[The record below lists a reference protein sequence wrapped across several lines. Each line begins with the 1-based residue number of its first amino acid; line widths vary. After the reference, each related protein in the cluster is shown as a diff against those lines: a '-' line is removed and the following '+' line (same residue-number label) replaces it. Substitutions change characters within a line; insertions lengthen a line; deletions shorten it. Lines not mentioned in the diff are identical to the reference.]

1 MRKRKEEKMITEG
14 HILRK
19 LNTYNYEVM
28 RPERRTWKQRL
39 FSITLGLLLIA
50 GGIWFFMAQPLQAQE
65 IVHKFKNPSFNGQG
79 TGAHYLTI
87 ENQEHSRKKAIEEA
101 LESARK
107 AAEREA
113 DNTTLAKFI
122 RNLESRIYAQMAKQ
136 LVESM
141 FSNDN
146 PVRFGSF
153 VLEGSTITYEVITG
167 DDGTEYI
174 RMTIVDSDGT
184 ETIIEIPIGTGY
196 FGGDVDG
203 SGGGS

>member
-1 MRKRKEEKMITEG
+1 MNKREKIKEKAEI
-14 HILRK
+14 
-19 LNTYNYEVM
+19 
-28 RPERRTWKQRL
+28 
-39 FSITLGLLLIA
+39 ITLVSIFLISILA
-50 GGIWFFMAQPLQAQE
+50 VSPNVQAQE
-65 IVHKFKNPSFNGQG
+65 IVHKFKNPSFSGQG

-203 SGGGS
+203 SGDGS

>member
-1 MRKRKEEKMITEG
+1 MLTKNEEKIYDTLLNYRYEPVKRDT
-14 HILRK
+14 IWRK
-19 LNTYNYEVM
+19 L
-28 RPERRTWKQRL
+28 
-39 FSITLGLLLIA
+39 FGGLVAILLIA
-50 GGIWFFMAQPLQAQE
+50 VGIYFFMSQPLAAQE
-65 IVHKFKNPSFNGQG
+65 IVHKFKNPSFSGQG

-87 ENQEHSRKKAIEEA
+87 ENQEFSRKKAIEEA
-101 LESARK
+101 LEAARK
-107 AAEREA
+107 AAERAE

-153 VLEGSTITYEVITG
+153 VLEGSTITYEVITNE
-167 DDGTEYI
+167 DGTEFI

-196 FGGDVDG
+196 FGGDSDGDG
-203 SGGGS
+203 SGDG